1 MMFTAV
7 VPDAP
12 VMEIVSE
19 MRSRLLKLMQEI
31 SRRIIQIIQ
40 SIPEGQVLSYG
51 EVARRAGL
59 VKGAR
64 RVSRILHSSS
74 EKHDLPWHRVVN
86 SRGRISLTDEAY
98 DLQKRLLADEG
109 VEFDRTGRIDLTR
122 YSA

>member
-1 MMFTAV
+1 
-7 VPDAP
+7 
-12 VMEIVSE
+12 
-19 MRSRLLKLMQEI
+19 MQEI
-31 SRRIIQIIQ
+31 SRRIIQIIR

-59 VKGAR
+59 VNGAR
-64 RVSRILHSSS
+64 RVSYILHSSS